1 MKGIFK
7 MITSDIM
14 QKVIEVL
21 EKENNS
27 NRSILNMNRLVDN
40 IRKSIEQED
49 VRCFTKDEAMD
60 ILMTHIKYV
69 TESGVNDELA
79 QMLSYIYTAPLRIEN
94 SKPYKAGKE
103 VC

>member
-7 MITSDIM
+7 MITSDVM

-27 NRSILNMNRLVDN
+27 MLNTNRLVDN

-49 VRCFTKDEAMD
+49 VLYFTKDEAMD
-60 ILMTHIKYV
+60 VLMTHIKYV
-69 TESGVNDELA
+69 SESDLNDGLA
-79 QMLSYIYTAPLRIEN
+79 QMLSYIHNSNVKIET
-94 SKPYKAGKE
+94 SKVYKAGKE
-103 VC
+103 VF